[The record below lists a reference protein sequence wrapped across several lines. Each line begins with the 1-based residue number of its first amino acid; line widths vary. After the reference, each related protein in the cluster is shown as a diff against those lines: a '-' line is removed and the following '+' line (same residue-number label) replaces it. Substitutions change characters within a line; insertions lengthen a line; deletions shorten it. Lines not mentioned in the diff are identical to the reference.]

1 VDNTLVQTSWGK
13 EAFYSEGQ
21 RMIARDWLKV
31 RVTEWIEDTDEKF
44 VTGHGRITNREW
56 LQREKKRIGRR
67 RPYSRPFIGIHP
79 KYFDKDSHGRRKH
92 MLIALFQY
100 VSSAERNGTSAGR
113 VSTEALGSRKDRLQ
127 TAACAI
133 S

>member
-1 VDNTLVQTSWGK
+1 MFPAK
-13 EAFYSEGQ
+13 
-21 RMIARDWLKV
+21 WLKV

-44 VTGHGRITNREW
+44 VTSHGRLSNREW

-92 MLIALFQY
+92 MQIALFQY
-100 VSSAERNGTSAGR
+100 VNPAEGKE
-113 VSTEALGSRKDRLQ
+113 VSTTFAASRAFESHRDRLRP
-127 TAACAI
+127 AACTV